1 MRFAGDLSP
10 FKAFLKGG
18 VAGSTGAY
26 DPMKGVLGTMA
37 TSENP
42 WSQGLGGL
50 TGYGFSG
57 EADNTAR
64 SGGFG
69 LGGFAASKSPFGGLG
84 GLFG

>member
-1 MRFAGDLSP
+1 MRFAGDL
-10 FKAFLKGG
+10 FKAFSKGG
-18 VAGSTGAY
+18 AAGATGAY

-37 TSENP
+37 RENP
-42 WSQGLGGL
+42 WSKGLGGL

-57 EADNTAR
+57 EADNTAD

-69 LGGFAASKSPFGGLG
+69 VGGFAARKSPFGLVGR